1 MASTACALAHDGVA
15 QALGWEVV
23 AGMAQHQ
30 GAIAYMSSAEAIW
43 YLVIALT
50 LLAAWT
56 DARTRKIP
64 NWLTVTGVLAGV
76 AINSYFHGWGGA
88 KQSLEGTGLALAVL
102 LPLVLLRGL
111 GAGDWKLMGA
121 VGSFVGPVLLVFILV
136 GSVLLSGLM
145 AMMQMMRT
153 RRVVET
159 FRNVA
164 VLVKGFF
171 SFGLRPN
178 PKIALDNPG
187 LMKLPFGVAVAA
199 ATVACYC
206 AARWGL
212 RF

>member
-1 MASTACALAHDGVA
+1 MITG
-15 QALGWEVV
+15 QT
-23 AGMAQHQ
+23 
-30 GAIAYMSSAEAIW
+30 IW

-56 DARTRKIP
+56 DTYTRRIP
-64 NWLTVTGVLAGV
+64 NWLTVSGVLAGI
-76 AINSYFHGWGGA
+76 AMNSHFRGWPGA
-88 KQSLEGTGLALAVL
+88 LASLEGLGLALAVL

-121 VGSFVGPVLLVFILV
+121 VGSFVGPVLLIFILV
-136 GSVLLSGLM
+136 GSILLSGLM
-145 AMMQMMRT
+145 AMVQMMRT
-153 RRVVET
+153 RRVAET
-159 FRNVA
+159 LKNVA
-164 VLVKGFF
+164 TLLRGFF

-178 PKIALDNPG
+178 PQISLDNPG

-199 ATVACYC
+199 ATVFCYC